1 MKSKKL
7 LVEYIKKFGEVK
19 GNIIKVDYFLNH
31 RVDPMLLNA
40 IAEDFMELLNNTF
53 FDQIITV
60 ESSSIPLA
68 AALSLKTG
76 KPFIFIKKK
85 LPVTMDDYYF
95 VESYSFTK
103 QTKTELYL
111 SKTVVK
117 EGENVVFIDDFYA
130 NGATFDAVK
139 RFALL
144 GKFNI
149 VKALVVI
156 NKAESDNILSIID
169 KKELEFLSN
178 EN

>member
-1 MKSKKL
+1 MKSKIL
-7 LVEYIKKFGEVK
+7 LIEYIKRFGAVK
-19 GNIIKVDYFLNH
+19 GNIVRVDYFLNH
-31 RVDPMLLNA
+31 RVDPFLLSA
-40 IAEDFMELLNNTF
+40 IVEDFMEFLKGTF

-60 ESSSIPLA
+60 ESSGIPLA

-85 LPVTMDDYYF
+85 LPVTMNDYYF

-111 SKTVVK
+111 SKAVVK

-139 RFALL
+139 KFALL

-149 VKALVVI
+149 TKALVAI
-156 NKAESDNILSIID
+156 NKAENENILSIIN
-169 KKELEFLSN
+169 KKELESLSN